1 MQSTLR
7 KALPFWGGHLLFVFL
22 GLFVAAATSFF
33 PNRAGIEVELSI
45 ALSVVYFVAFIVLS
59 RRTADGA
66 AGGLISAAVT
76 VLPLLLL
83 VGLAA
88 VYGYYNPADTIGS
101 TLLTYPV
108 ILPFLPWVNEIHP
121 AVHFHLMRFLVILI
135 PWAAIVIGSLFPRSK
150 TGSSPSS

>member
-1 MQSTLR
+1 M
-7 KALPFWGGHLLFVFL
+7 
-22 GLFVAAATSFF
+22 
-33 PNRAGIEVELSI
+33 
-45 ALSVVYFVAFIVLS
+45 LS

-66 AGGLISAAVT
+66 AGGLVSAAVT

-135 PWAAIVIGSLFPRSK
+135 PWVAIVIGSLFPRSK